1 VKSFRKKDEQK
12 RPPPDDSKNPA
23 VDFRGE
29 KRGNA
34 KHESTTDPEALLA
47 RKGSGQPAKLSY
59 AQHAPMEN
67 KNGLIVDVLV
77 TKATGTAE
85 RDAALQKRHAPPGDG
100 AASEAGDRRAHDET
114 PRLRAEPA
122 HPQTL
127 RGDLRL
133 DQDGGEAPGPRVA
146 GWPRGDRDPR
156 ESRPVYFMEL
166 TLAGGLVAAIRDFRY
181 VP

>member
-34 KHESTTDPEALLA
+34 THESTTDPEALLA

-133 DQDGGEAPGPRVA
+133 DQDGGDVPEDALPR
-146 GWPRGDRDPR
+146 RR
-156 ESRPVYFMEL
+156 
-166 TLAGGLVAAIRDFRY
+166 TCGLRLMARRCC
-181 VP
+181 